1 MHRLCFCI
9 LLAVTSLGGCVRHT
23 EPVAGAPELS
33 VEQERFQA
41 IWRAAQ
47 RTLRDFRFRI
57 SRVDAR
63 AGVLVTEPMV
73 TKSPIEFWRSDLQR
87 PEDLAIS
94 AIHRTYCMAIVQI
107 EDPGPDGPFRS
118 HTRVLFARSNEP
130 PAQLT
135 SAAAIAM
142 IYTGQS
148 SLLDYGEQQVD
159 RQREDARRGSRQG
172 PAIAGPAHRPVGSP
186 IEPPGPGPVHPEMPE
201 MSSLG
206 RLVDFEARI
215 DQQIQKR
222 AAALYRQRPSAAK
235 GGSPPAE

>member
-1 MHRLCFCI
+1 MHRLPLCI
-9 LLAVTSLGGCVRHT
+9 LLAAASLGGCVRHT

-33 VEQERFQA
+33 PEQKRFQA
-41 IWRAAQ
+41 IWRAAH
-47 RTLRDFRFRI
+47 RTLRDYRFQI
-57 SRVDAR
+57 ARVDAR
-63 AGVLVTEPMV
+63 AGILVTEPMV

-94 AIHRTYCMAIVQI
+94 AIHKAYCMAIVRI
-107 EDPGPDGPFRS
+107 EEPGPDGPFRS

-142 IYTGQS
+142 IYTGRA
-148 SLLDYGEQQVD
+148 SLLDYGEQEVE
-159 RQREDARRGSRQG
+159 RQLEEARRRSEQG
-172 PAIAGPAHRPVGSP
+172 PPAAGPAHQPVGSP

-215 DQQIQKR
+215 DQQIQAR
-222 AAALYRQRPSAAK
+222 AETIYRQMHSGAQGPSA
-235 GGSPPAE
+235 PAE